1 MPQDAFNLRRCIIE
15 LNSVLKGGKIN
26 RVIQPDK
33 DEVSF
38 NIYTGK
44 TVLKL
49 ILNTNASN
57 ARVCLSKTEKDA
69 PLVAPNFCMLLRK
82 HLVGGE
88 IISIEQVG
96 FERIVALTVH
106 CVTDFSSC
114 DRVLY
119 AEIMGKY
126 SNLILVENGV
136 ILGALK
142 TTSIEENCK
151 RILFPGAKYSF
162 PAPQDKVSPLDEKGL
177 AELLSSK
184 DEITPEFLFE
194 RVSGIAMSTAAQIT
208 DSYTGE
214 IPFDEH
220 LKKFLFEG
228 ENKPCVQ
235 IISSIPKDFSAK
247 PLPFSKPFESVNEA
261 QDYFFTYKERVKAF
275 DAEKRKLKNAV
286 SGLIKKQE
294 KNLARIRDKKA
305 ECADMENNRL
315 KGELIT
321 SYIYMLKQ
329 GMDGCTLVNYY
340 DPNGGSVKIS
350 LDKQLTPSQNAQ
362 KYYKKYNKQKRTLAV
377 IDKQLETVLKELDYS
392 ESVLSFIDGAEDI
405 LDLKET
411 EEELISLGLLRE
423 NKNAKKK
430 KEAEIPFRKFD
441 IGGFTVLAGRNNV
454 QNDRLL
460 KRLSASDIW
469 LHTQKYHS
477 SHVAVISEGKKVPD
491 EVILQAARICAYYS
505 EARNGDKVP
514 VDYCERKFV
523 KKPPKSPVGFVI
535 YTDYNTIL
543 VTPSL

>member
-15 LNSVLKGGKIN
+15 LNSAVKGGKIN
-26 RVIQPDK
+26 RIIQPDK

-57 ARVCLSKTEKDA
+57 ARVCLSKTEKEP

-88 IISIEQVG
+88 IVSVEQVG
-96 FERIVALTVH
+96 FERIAALTVH
-106 CVTDFSSC
+106 CVSDFTSC

-142 TTSIEENCK
+142 TTSVEENCK
-151 RILFPGAKYSF
+151 RVLFPGAKYSF
-162 PAPQDKVSPLDEKGL
+162 PAPQDKVSPLDETGIK
-177 AELLSSK
+177 ELFSSR
-184 DEITPEFLFE
+184 DEITAEFLFGH
-194 RVSGIAMSTAAQIT
+194 VSGIAMPTAIQIT
-208 DSYTGE
+208 DGYTGE
-214 IPFDEH
+214 IPFAEH
-220 LKKFLFEG
+220 LRKFLFEG
-228 ENKPCVQ
+228 ENRPCVQ
-235 IISSIPKDFSAK
+235 FISSVPRDFSAK
-247 PLPFSKPFESVNEA
+247 TLPFSNPFESVNEA

-275 DAEKRKLKNAV
+275 DAEKRKLRNAV

-294 KNLARIRDKKA
+294 KNLARIREKKA
-305 ECADMENNRL
+305 ECADMETNRL

-321 SYIYMLKQ
+321 SYMYSLKQ

-340 DPNGGSVKIS
+340 DEEGGSVKIS

-377 IDKQLETVLKELDYS
+377 IDKQLESLLKEIDYS
-392 ESVLSFIDGAEDI
+392 GSVLCSIDAAEDMA
-405 LDLKET
+405 DLKEI

-423 NKNAKKK
+423 KRNVKKK
-430 KEAEIPFRKFD
+430 KETEIPFRKFD
-441 IGGFTVLAGRNNV
+441 AGGFTVLAGRNNI

-460 KRLSASDIW
+460 KSLSPSDIW

-477 SHVAVISEGKKVPD
+477 SHVAVISEGKKVPE
-491 EVILQAARICAYYS
+491 EVILRAAEICAYYS
-505 EARNGDKVP
+505 EAKNGDKVP

-523 KKPPKSPVGFVI
+523 KKPPKSPAGFVI

-543 VTPSL
+543 VTPAL